1 MAYDPDE
8 TRRRILGAATD
19 EFAAHGLAG
28 ARVDRIAAAAG
39 CSKERLYAHF
49 GDKESLFTTVLN
61 HSFAA
66 LGEAAERPG
75 APAPG
80 RQRRRLRRRDLRP
93 PRREPREPASAELG
107 PARGRHDWEDSF
119 AVLAEVRDASTG
131 QLARLGVGSAP
142 WPVDDVFVLVLSIAT
157 AWSQLPGGARA
168 GGAGAGAGAG
178 GDGSGADGAGAAGA
192 GAGAAAPGATT
203 DLDAQREIV
212 RAAVARL
219 LG

>member
-19 EFAAHGLAG
+19 EFSARGLAG

-39 CSKERLYAHF
+39 CSKERLYANF

-66 LGEAAERPG
+66 LGEAAER
-75 APAPG
+75 AG
-80 RQRRRLRRRDLRP
+80 RAGSP
-93 PRREPREPASAELG
+93 VASAADFAVAIFDHLAENPENQRLLSW
-107 PARGRHDWEDSF
+107 ARLEDAHDWEDSF

-168 GGAGAGAGAG
+168 EAAGAGA
-178 GDGSGADGAGAAGA
+178 DGSGADRSGAGAAGA
-192 GAGAAAPGATT
+192 GAGAGAPGATT
-203 DLDAQREIV
+203 DLAAQREIV